1 MIDGVDEGRGF
12 VGLSFNMCYFSK
24 DKRFETG
31 LCFIWAGRV
40 SHIHGHKDKVS

>member
-24 DKRFETG
+24 DKRIKDLRQDSASYG
-31 LCFIWAGRV
+31 LVEYPMVTKI
-40 SHIHGHKDKVS
+40 K